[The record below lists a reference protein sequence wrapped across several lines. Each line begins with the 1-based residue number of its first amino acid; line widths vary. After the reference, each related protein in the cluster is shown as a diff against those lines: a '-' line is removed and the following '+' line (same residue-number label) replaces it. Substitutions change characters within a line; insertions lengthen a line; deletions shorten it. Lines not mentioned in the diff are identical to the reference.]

1 MHRHCNECG
10 GRCWQFKHFLHHI
23 SEYQGQTGCY
33 WRAAWCRFAWFAVL
47 LQLLHQSRYMIFLKP
62 IWRLK
67 NSISNY
73 TGDIFVIVGTILR
86 KGLAVIHRQS
96 FHLFIQRF
104 LQPWAESACANAGH
118 YLSFKGIM
126 THHPLFLLAPS
137 KVIPS
142 PASHSLIRIQRLQEN
157 LSHLLSQVPLKR
169 YFTAV
174 EHFIIYCTCPQCV
187 AVQEDSTTKAR
198 QFTHPQGSVPC
209 SGHSD
214 KMLFPS
220 LSRKEIHTYI
230 RCRFSVVDT
239 KTGQSLIN
247 CSINSKETS
256 IEWAYMCVFILNS
269 RVSLF
274 RM

>member
-1 MHRHCNECG
+1 MEAEEFNLKLHWRHSCD
-10 GRCWQFKHFLHHI
+10 
-23 SEYQGQTGCY
+23 
-33 WRAAWCRFAWFAVL
+33 CR
-47 LQLLHQSRYMIFLKP
+47 HYLK
-62 IWRLK
+62 K
-67 NSISNY
+67 
-73 TGDIFVIVGTILR
+73 

-187 AVQEDSTTKAR
+187 AIQDDSNTQKPDNLPIQTGLCALLTT
-198 QFTHPQGSVPC
+198 
-209 SGHSD
+209 
-214 KMLFPS
+214 L
-220 LSRKEIHTYI
+220 
-230 RCRFSVVDT
+230 
-239 KTGQSLIN
+239 
-247 CSINSKETS
+247 
-256 IEWAYMCVFILNS
+256 
-269 RVSLF
+269 
-274 RM
+274 